1 MGKLLA
7 TTGLV
12 EDRLKLPDDISIVGA
27 AWDLDSECVILY
39 IKGESL
45 REIAEGEIIPR
56 VTVWYEVQGYE
67 IKSEICYED
76 SDKFD
81 EI

>member
-7 TTGLV
+7 TTEFV
-12 EDRLKLPDDISIVGA
+12 KDRLNLPDDISIVGA
-27 AWDLDSECVILY
+27 AWDLDSQCVILY

-56 VTVWYEVQGYE
+56 VIASYARQGDE
-67 IKSEICYED
+67 IKSEIRYED
-76 SDKFD
+76 ADKWK
-81 EI
+81 